1 MAESPSLKLKLSLF
15 WFAYFAGL
23 GVFFP
28 FYGLF
33 LEQELHLSPSQVGLV
48 LAAIPWVGLIA
59 QPLWGRAADRRGSR
73 RSTLVLCLSGA
84 AAAYALLGLLPSF
97 WQILGGTIALASFST
112 AVVPMGTAVSL
123 AALTQPSLAKPGL
136 AKPGLPKPGGG
147 GSRFG
152 VVRVWGTVGFLVA
165 VLCLPHALEWLQTSD
180 LGPWQGLGWLFPLVA
195 LWTLAAVPWILLL
208 PPSRGLAVRSEPGDT
223 RRLLRHPPV
232 TRLLI
237 LVFFANLSLQA
248 PIQLFPLL
256 VTARGGNAEWISQM
270 WVLML
275 LVEIPLIGFLSPGL
289 RKVGARGLLSLGLL
303 SEGLRWMATGL
314 ISDLEVFRWIQLLH
328 GVGVAGIFIGSAIYL
343 EEAAPERSRAT
354 GQSLVA
360 TAAGSGTILSL
371 GGGGWIFERFG
382 PESPYFLAGAGCLAL
397 ALVAHRGLPT
407 PSRPSLDYT

>member
-1 MAESPSLKLKLSLF
+1 MSTSNAESPSLKLKLSLF

-33 LEQELHLSPSQVGLV
+33 LEQELNLSPSQVGWV

-59 QPLWGRAADRRGSR
+59 QPLWGRAADRSGSR
-73 RSTLVLCLSGA
+73 RSTLVICLCGA
-84 AAAYALLGLLPSF
+84 AVAYAMLGLLPSF
-97 WQILGGTIALASFST
+97 WQIMGGTVALACFST

-123 AALTQPSLAKPGL
+123 ASLTKPDLGKPGD
-136 AKPGLPKPGGG
+136 G

-165 VLCLPHALEWLQTSD
+165 VLCLPHALEWLQASE
-180 LGPWQGLGWLFPLVA
+180 LGPWQGLGWLFPVVA
-195 LWTLAAVPWILLL
+195 VWTLAAVPWVLLL
-208 PPSRGLAVRSEPGDT
+208 PPSHGLAVRSERGDT
-223 RRLLRHPPV
+223 RRLLRHAPV
-232 TRLLI
+232 ARLLI

-256 VTARGGNAEWISQM
+256 VTARGGNADWISQM

-289 RKVGARGLLSLGLL
+289 RKVGARGLLTIGLL
-303 SEGLRWMATGL
+303 SEGLRWVATGF
-314 ISDLEVFRWIQLLH
+314 ISDFEIFRWIQLLH

-343 EEAAPERSRAT
+343 EEAAPDRSRAT
-354 GQSLVA
+354 CQSLAATVA
-360 TAAGSGTILSL
+360 GLGTILSL
-371 GGGGWIFERFG
+371 AGGGWIFERFG
-382 PESPYFLAGAGCLAL
+382 AEAPYFLAGAGCLAL
-397 ALVAHRGLPT
+397 CFVAHRGLPT
-407 PSRPSLDYT
+407 PSRPLDYT